1 MAEQPIKLT
10 AEILGKMTEQM
21 LEAMPNVATMD
32 KPTAAVVGTLTGL
45 LVGVSELVERIEA
58 LESGDLLV
66 KSIETLSPSA
76 GDIVVVTLKGDL
88 HGEEGRGFMNSVD
101 QFMTTRLRGTGIR
114 HMVIDERVANIQVIE
129 AVPKRLDDVM
139 HGPNCPCTDCT

>member
-1 MAEQPIKLT
+1 
-10 AEILGKMTEQM
+10 
-21 LEAMPNVATMD
+21 MD

-76 GDIVVVTLKGDL
+76 GDIVVVTLKGEL

-114 HMVIDERVANIQVIE
+114 HMVIDESVANIRVIE
-129 AVPKRLDDVM
+129 GPPSLAEIAMGQRKNLDDGM
-139 HGPNCPCTDCT
+139 HGPNCPCTNCT